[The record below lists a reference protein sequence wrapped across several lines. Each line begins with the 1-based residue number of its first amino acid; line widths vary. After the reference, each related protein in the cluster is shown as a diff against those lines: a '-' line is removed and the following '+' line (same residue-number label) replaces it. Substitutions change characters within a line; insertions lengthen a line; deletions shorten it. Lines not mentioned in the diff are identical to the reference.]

1 MSLLT
6 ILKGAKVFLIVGV
19 LSLGLMTVRDFM
31 KDQRNL
37 RDSII
42 TVNAEKVS
50 AQARA
55 QTLETA
61 NAQLEKKAEINL
73 RFREATKIA
82 LENLNETFTGIRLEQ
97 AHQSQVL
104 EGNRL
109 STLANSRKQNLIE
122 RLSNKAT
129 RARFDEVEKVFDG
142 S

>member
-1 MSLLT
+1 MNPLT

-19 LSLGLMTVRDFM
+19 LSFGLMTVRDFM

-61 NAQLEKKAEINL
+61 NAQLEKIAAVNEK
-73 RFREATKIA
+73 FRADTQIA

-97 AHQSQVL
+97 INQTQVL

-109 STLANSRKQNLIE
+109 NTLANSRKQDLIE
-122 RLSNKAT
+122 KQSNRAT
-129 RARFDEVEKVFDG
+129 RARFDEVEAVFDG